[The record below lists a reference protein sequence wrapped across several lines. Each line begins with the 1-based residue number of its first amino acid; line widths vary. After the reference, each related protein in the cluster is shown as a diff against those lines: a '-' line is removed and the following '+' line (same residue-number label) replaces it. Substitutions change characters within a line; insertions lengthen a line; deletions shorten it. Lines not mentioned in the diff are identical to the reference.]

1 MGRVSRSILGLG
13 GAWTAHL
20 CELLIKG
27 LRLKSIQAG
36 GDGVGLPG
44 NRHVLTSRNTLFS
57 TLSPAPGREGRGGGA
72 QIWPGLCDL
81 QLSLRPPEPHPESPV
96 PSLLPFQDCCEG
108 VGGKKGAVKESC
120 RSKVLG

>member
-1 MGRVSRSILGLG
+1 M
-13 GAWTAHL
+13 AHL

-27 LRLKSIQAG
+27 LRLKSIQAA

-44 NRHVLTSRNTLFS
+44 NRHVLTSQNALFS
-57 TLSPAPGREGRGGGA
+57 TFSPAPGREGLGGVLRF
-72 QIWPGLCDL
+72 GLACDS
-81 QLSLRPPEPHPESPV
+81 QLSLRPLGPHPESPV